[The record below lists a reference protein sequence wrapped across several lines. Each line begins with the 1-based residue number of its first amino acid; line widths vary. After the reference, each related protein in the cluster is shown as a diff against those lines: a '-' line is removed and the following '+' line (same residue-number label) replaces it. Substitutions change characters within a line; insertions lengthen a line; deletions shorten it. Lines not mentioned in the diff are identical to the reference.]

1 MAKNEIEEIDPSELE
16 NFEEIDPSELEDSEP
31 VQAKKPSIIGESV
44 VGMAK
49 GIGSGIKSLA
59 ESTAETVP
67 DVLTL
72 GAQGALAGFSDEA
85 IAGLRAAASAPSS
98 EESLGELYERYK
110 KIERE
115 RIEKARERSPW
126 IGTAAE
132 IGGAM
137 VPAIGAAVLS
147 KGKSIPK
154 STADL
159 GSMFK
164 TAAKVGLAE
173 GAIGG
178 LGSSEADLIKAVKGD
193 VGEAE
198 ELAKDVAGGAAVGAV
213 AGPVLTGLGYAGGKI
228 LKGTGEKIGEVAEK
242 FAPLR
247 QTKEAFESKLKGI
260 DFESDVGNLNII
272 KEQNDYSDKLASDIL
287 SFENVLGKELGDS
300 VELATKKGTRIEIDD
315 LNPLIKDAQDI
326 LGTKKNYNKKIL
338 EALKSFETSSTPVG
352 ELGSSLSQKRSDP
365 ETLYKLRDIIKR
377 KISELDYKVD
387 REEFTILNELQDSI
401 RNKLNSQVDGF
412 QAANKNFEAF
422 RSSVGET
429 IINRGKKLALSIKD
443 PTTQMRELERI
454 RKSASDLPNYKQTLT
469 DTINSDISKA
479 GRFGGSGDDA
489 RLTFDALRENIKKF
503 EEQTGRRIKD
513 SGIDIDAD
521 SLYDQLKT
529 RSDVAGIRQ
538 KIHGFDA
545 GYGEGSNLTNAGA
558 LLKGLYAIPRYA
570 GTGLRVGKEMV
581 ESASKTLPGKV
592 SKNLYNL
599 SDDALNKLANAI
611 ENKYPSH
618 AGVLRDAVINKNSYR
633 KNAAIFA
640 LAQNPEFRNTAPYI
654 MEQITS
660 GVTDEEEENEQ

>member
-16 NFEEIDPSELEDSEP
+16 NFEEIDPSELEDSES
-31 VQAKKPSIIGESV
+31 VQTKKPSIIGESV
-44 VGMAK
+44 IGMAK

-59 ESTAETVP
+59 ESTAETIP

-85 IAGLRAAASAPSS
+85 IAGLRAAAEAPSS
-98 EESLGELYERYK
+98 EESLGDLYERYK

-198 ELAKDVAGGAAVGAV
+198 ELAKDIAGGAAVGAV
-213 AGPVLTGLGYAGGKI
+213 AGPVLTGLGYAGGKV
-228 LKGTGEKIGEVAEK
+228 LKGAGQKIGGMTEK
-242 FAPLR
+242 YAPLR

-272 KEQNDYSDKLASDIL
+272 KQQNDYSDKLASDIL
-287 SFENVLGKELGDS
+287 SYENILGKELSDS
-300 VELATKKGTRIEIDD
+300 IETATKKGTRIDIDD

-338 EALKSFETSSTPVG
+338 ETLKSFETSSTPVG
-352 ELGSSLSQKRSDP
+352 ELGSNLYQKRSDP
-365 ETLYKLRDIIKR
+365 KTLYNLRDMVK
-377 KISELDYKVD
+377 KKLSELDYRTDK
-387 REEFTILNELQDSI
+387 EEFTILNELQDSI
-401 RNKLNSQVDGF
+401 RNKLNKVEGF
-412 QAANKNFEAF
+412 QDANKNFEAF

-429 IINRGKKLALSIKD
+429 IINRGKKLALSIED

-489 RLTFDALRENIKKF
+489 RLTFDALSENIKKF
-503 EEQTGRRIKD
+503 EEQTGKRIKD

-521 SLYDQLKT
+521 SVYNQLKKQ
-529 RSDVAGIRQ
+529 SDIAGVRQ
-538 KIHGFDA
+538 KIHGYDA
-545 GYGEGSNLTNAGA
+545 GYGEDSSLKK
-558 LLKGLYAIPRYA
+558 LLIKGVYGLPRYA

-592 SKNLYNL
+592 SKKLYNL
-599 SDDALNKLANAI
+599 SDDGLNKLANAI

-618 AGVLRDAVINKNSYR
+618 AGVLRDAIINKNSYR

-660 GVTDEEEENEQ
+660 GTTGEEEENE